1 MCPDFDLCDACY
13 KTALIMSERGLA
25 EPGEHSSEHA
35 VAPISVAANFQPK
48 ESGKLS
54 EVVGNAVQRWFAEAS
69 RAAKSGD
76 ANQMA
81 LLSQMLMEGYGCER
95 DVERAQYWHMRSRQY
110 GARRIDGVYDKIP

>member
-1 MCPDFDLCDACY
+1 
-13 KTALIMSERGLA
+13 MSPRPARTQRAQPRRARGLTRA
-25 EPGEHSSEHA
+25 LRTCA
-35 VAPISVAANFQPK
+35 RTQ